1 MKKDWVAVIPFTVL
15 VILPFSAVLI
25 ALAIKT
31 APQMIPS
38 PCLTPA
44 HKREIAKHLNERR
57 EKVAVQLKD
66 MANALLAQPVP
77 AEDAATAQVYQ
88 RRFKQFVH
96 SFLLVRKGSTTT

>member
-1 MKKDWVAVIPFTVL
+1 MCRVKKDWVAVIPFTIL

-44 HKREIAKHLNERR
+44 HKRDIARHLNERR
-57 EKVAVQLKD
+57 GKVSLQLKE
-66 MANALLAQPVP
+66 MANAVLADTSAVD
-77 AEDAATAQVYQ
+77 EKEQVFQ
-88 RRFKQFVH
+88 RRFKQFVY
-96 SFLLVRKGSTTT
+96 SFPS

>member
-1 MKKDWVAVIPFTVL
+1 MIPFTVL

-57 EKVAVQLKD
+57 EKVAAQLKE

-77 AEDAATAQVYQ
+77 TKDASTAQVYQ
-88 RRFKQFVH
+88 RRFKQFVPPCPF
-96 SFLLVRKGSTTT
+96 SSRS

>member
-1 MKKDWVAVIPFTVL
+1 MTRMDRVKKDWVAVIPFTIL

-44 HKREIAKHLNERR
+44 HKRDIAKHLNERR
-57 EKVAVQLKD
+57 EKMSLQLKD
-66 MANALLAQPVP
+66 MANAVLAGTNSVD
-77 AEDAATAQVYQ
+77 EKDLVFQ
-88 RRFKQFVH
+88 RRFKQFVYPLFW
-96 SFLLVRKGSTTT
+96 SSVV